1 MFRQLGRN
9 VLYYLVQNG
18 QKRVLCKSI
27 IARSRPN
34 SCLLSS
40 KPGSSSCSLPEW
52 NTSVEKNCYFSSLP
66 SSESQMG
73 WQTNIPKCFEAKGLD
88 VKIAAG
94 VDVGLNLFKIIAL
107 HRIITI
113 PFSPIL
119 LFSNL
124 WSTSPVWTDLLDFG
138 PLFKACGNN

>member
-1 MFRQLGRN
+1 
-9 VLYYLVQNG
+9 
-18 QKRVLCKSI
+18 
-27 IARSRPN
+27 
-34 SCLLSS
+34 
-40 KPGSSSCSLPEW
+40 
-52 NTSVEKNCYFSSLP
+52 
-66 SSESQMG
+66 MG

-124 WSTSPVWTDLLDFG
+124 WSTSPV
-138 PLFKACGNN
+138 

>member
-1 MFRQLGRN
+1 MGKKEFCANQSSRDRDQTRVYFRQN
-9 VLYYLVQNG
+9 QEAAV
-18 QKRVLCKSI
+18 
-27 IARSRPN
+27 A
-34 SCLLSS
+34 
-40 KPGSSSCSLPEW
+40 SLPEW